1 LHLNGRLTLGENL
14 ADLGGISIAYKAFSK
29 TQQFKEGKK
38 IDGFTPAQRF
48 FLSYAQLWRTNVLPE
63 EEAQRLLIDP
73 HSPAQARVNVPLENI
88 DAWYSAFD
96 VKQGEKLYK
105 PADER
110 IRIW

>member
-1 LHLNGRLTLGENL
+1 MHVNGRLKLGENL
-14 ADLGGISIAYKAFSK
+14 ADLGGISIAYEAFTK
-29 TQQFKEGKK
+29 TPQFKEGKK

-48 FLSYAQLWRTNVLPE
+48 FLSYAELWRTKVLPE
-63 EEAQRLLIDP
+63 EESQRLLTDP
-73 HSPAQARVNVPLENI
+73 HSPVPARGNVPLENI

-96 VKQGEKLYK
+96 VKPGASMFK